1 MTIIHPLFSQLEKAV
16 KEISL
21 LNASEQQAVLNTVTL
36 DTKFSDFIQKLHM
49 DSLDLIEF
57 FMVLEEELNKE
68 IPDRLVDEIMDE
80 KQKSLQDVLD
90 SLQSL

>member
-1 MTIIHPLFSQLEKAV
+1 MTIIHPLFNQLEKAV

-21 LNASEQQAVLNTVTL
+21 LNASEQQAILNTATL
-36 DTKFSDFIQKLHM
+36 DTKFSDFIQKLQM

-68 IPDRLVDEIMDE
+68 IPDRLVDEIMDG

-90 SLQSL
+90 SLQNL